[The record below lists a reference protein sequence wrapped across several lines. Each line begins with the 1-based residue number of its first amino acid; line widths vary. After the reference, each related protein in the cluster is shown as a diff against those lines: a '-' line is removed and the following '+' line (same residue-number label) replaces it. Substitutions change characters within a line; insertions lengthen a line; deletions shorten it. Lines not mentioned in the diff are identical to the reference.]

1 MASFNTLARP
11 YAKAAFEVA
20 STANKLDAWS
30 SMLVLAAGV
39 VSDPVFAER
48 VRTPAL
54 TDERK
59 AEDLLMVCE
68 GHVDAE
74 FANLVRTLAEH
85 DRLPLIPV
93 IAELYEQHKAE
104 HDRSVSVEVE
114 SAFELTADQ
123 QQTLATAL
131 SKRLDRT
138 VTPHVTINPSL
149 IGGVLIR
156 AGDLVIDGS
165 VRGKLAKLAEA
176 LKS

>member
-20 STANKLDAWS
+20 SSANKLDAWS
-30 SMLVLAAGV
+30 SMLALAAGV

-48 VRTPAL
+48 VRNPAL

-68 GHVDAE
+68 GYVDAE

-93 IAELYEQHKAE
+93 VAELYEQHKAE
-104 HDRSVSVEVE
+104 HDRSISVEVE

>member
-1 MASFNTLARP
+1 MATINTLARP
-11 YAKAAFEVA
+11 YAKAAFEFA
-20 STANKLDAWS
+20 SSANTLDAWS
-30 SMLVLAAGV
+30 GMLALAAAAV
-39 VSDPVFAER
+39 EDDAFAQR
-48 VRTPAL
+48 MRNPGL

-68 GHVDAE
+68 GHIDEGFGNFVK
-74 FANLVRTLAEH
+74 TLAEH

-104 HDRSVSVEVE
+104 HDRSIAVEVE
-114 SAFELTADQ
+114 SAFELSDDQ
-123 QQTLATAL
+123 QKTLATAL

-138 VTPHVTINPSL
+138 VTPHVTINPAL

-165 VRGKLAKLAEA
+165 VRGKLDKLAEA

>member
-1 MASFNTLARP
+1 MATINTLARP
-11 YAKAAFEVA
+11 YAKAAFEYA
-20 STANKLDAWS
+20 SAANTLDAWS
-30 SMLVLAAGV
+30 GMLALAAAAV
-39 VSDPVFAER
+39 EDEAFAQR
-48 VRTPAL
+48 MRNPGL

-68 GHVDAE
+68 GYIDEGFGNFVK
-74 FANLVRTLAEH
+74 TLAEH

-104 HDRSVSVEVE
+104 HDRSIVVEVE
-114 SAFELTADQ
+114 SAFELSDDQ
-123 QQTLATAL
+123 QKTLATAL
-131 SKRLDRT
+131 TKRLDRT
-138 VTPHVTINPSL
+138 VTPHVTINPAL

-165 VRGKLAKLAEA
+165 VRGKLDKLAEA

>member
-20 STANKLDAWS
+20 SSANKLDAWS
-30 SMLVLAAGV
+30 SMLAVAAAV
-39 VSDPVFAER
+39 VSEPVFAER
-48 VRTPAL
+48 VRNPAL

-68 GHVDAE
+68 GYVDAE
-74 FANLVRTLAEH
+74 FANLARTLAEH

>member
-1 MASFNTLARP
+1 MATINTLARP
-11 YAKAAFEVA
+11 YAKAAFEYA
-20 STANKLDAWS
+20 SAANTLDAWS
-30 SMLVLAAGV
+30 GMLALAAAAV
-39 VSDPVFAER
+39 EDEAFAQR
-48 VRTPAL
+48 MRNPGL

-68 GHVDAE
+68 GHIDEGFGNFVK
-74 FANLVRTLAEH
+74 TLAEH

-104 HDRSVSVEVE
+104 HDRSIVVEVE
-114 SAFELTADQ
+114 SAFELSDDQ
-123 QQTLATAL
+123 QKTLATAL
-131 SKRLDRT
+131 TKRLDRT
-138 VTPHVTINPSL
+138 VTPHVTINPAL

-165 VRGKLAKLAEA
+165 VRGKLDKLAEA

>member
-1 MASFNTLARP
+1 MATINTLARP
-11 YAKAAFEVA
+11 YAKAAFEFA
-20 STANKLDAWS
+20 ESANKLDAWS
-30 SMLVLAAGV
+30 GMLAVAGAV
-39 VSDPVFAER
+39 VSDAAFAYR
-48 VRTPAL
+48 VRNPAL
-54 TDERK
+54 TGERK

-68 GHVDAE
+68 GVVDAE
-74 FANLVRTLAEH
+74 FGNFIRTLAEH

-93 IAELYEQHKAE
+93 IAELYEQNKAE
-104 HDRSVSVEVE
+104 HDRSIDVQVE
-114 SAFELTADQ
+114 SAFELNDDQ
-123 QQTLATAL
+123 QKTLATAL

-138 VTPHVTINPSL
+138 VTPHVTINPAL

>member
-1 MASFNTLARP
+1 MATINTLARP
-11 YAKAAFEVA
+11 YAKAAFEHA
-20 STANKLDAWS
+20 STANQLDAWS
-30 SMLVLAAGV
+30 GMLALAAAAINEA
-39 VSDPVFAER
+39 VFADR
-48 VRTPAL
+48 VRNPGL
-54 TDERK
+54 TRERK

-68 GHVDAE
+68 GQIDEA
-74 FANLVRTLAEH
+74 FGNFIRTLAEN

-104 HDRSVSVEVE
+104 HDRSVAVEVE
-114 SAFELTADQ
+114 SAFELSEDQ
-123 QQTLATAL
+123 LKTLATAL

-138 VTPHVTINPSL
+138 VTPQVTINPAL
-149 IGGVLIR
+149 IGGVLVR

>member
-1 MASFNTLARP
+1 MATINTLARP
-11 YAKAAFEVA
+11 YAKAAFEFA
-20 STANKLDAWS
+20 SSANALDAWS
-30 SMLVLAAGV
+30 GMLALAAAAV
-39 VSDPVFAER
+39 EDEAFAQR
-48 VRTPAL
+48 MRNPGL

-68 GHVDAE
+68 GHIDEGFGNFVK
-74 FANLVRTLAEH
+74 TLAEH

-104 HDRSVSVEVE
+104 HDRSIVVEVE
-114 SAFELTADQ
+114 SAFELSDDQ
-123 QQTLATAL
+123 QKTLATAL
-131 SKRLDRT
+131 TKRLDRT
-138 VTPHVTINPSL
+138 VTPHVTINPAL

-165 VRGKLAKLAEA
+165 VRGKLDKLAEA

>member
-1 MASFNTLARP
+1 MATINTLARP
-11 YAKAAFEVA
+11 YAKAAFEFA
-20 STANKLDAWS
+20 SSANKLDAWS
-30 SMLVLAAGV
+30 GMLELASGV
-39 VSDPVFAER
+39 VSDAAFADR
-48 VRTPAL
+48 VRNPAL
-54 TDERK
+54 TGERK

-68 GHVDAE
+68 GRIDAE
-74 FANLVRTLAEH
+74 FANFVRTLAEN

-104 HDRSVSVEVE
+104 YDRSIAVEVE
-114 SAFELTADQ
+114 SAFELDADQ
-123 QQTLATAL
+123 QKTLATAL

-138 VTPHVTINPSL
+138 VTPHVTINPAL